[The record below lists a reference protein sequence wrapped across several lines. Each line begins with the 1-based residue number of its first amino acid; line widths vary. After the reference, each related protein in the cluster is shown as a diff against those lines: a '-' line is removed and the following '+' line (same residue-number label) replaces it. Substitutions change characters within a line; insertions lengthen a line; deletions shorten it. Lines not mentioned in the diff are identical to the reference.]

1 MEGSRRYGGPGVG
14 RVSRGRVRPLEDVP
28 DQGGEV
34 AAVRDDGLTEFRPQ
48 WMVRHDAEVAADIGE
63 DSADR
68 PAADLGCDLLHRGQ
82 EREMRVGGLMI
93 DSTKPVGKPFPPIGR
108 TPKDALERIRL
119 EDLLG

>member
-1 MEGSRRYGGPGVG
+1 MVRAIGSGRAGGGRLRGWVESSRRYGGPGVG
-14 RVSRGRVRPLEDVP
+14 RVSGGRVRPLEDVP
-28 DQGGEV
+28 DQGGGV

-82 EREMRVGGLMI
+82 ERETGV
-93 DSTKPVGKPFPPIGR
+93 
-108 TPKDALERIRL
+108 
-119 EDLLG
+119 